1 MPESEDSMEFRE
13 QYPERV
19 TAGADGTYR
28 WSADVDLKKDHYV
41 QNLTMKIM
49 LFICAG
55 ICLMT
60 LIFAAMTGD
69 ASMAWI
75 PPVCCAAALLI
86 TVLVL
91 RLFRLAVKDRYT
103 VGYEMTE
110 EGVRLVRDP
119 ATVRMMRSVAVFTPG
134 GAGAVQPG
142 STKFRSVR
150 SMREVTETHMIC
162 LNTAVS
168 ALQVWVPEEDYDV
181 VCNYIRE
188 RLEKRKDPFS
198 R

>member
-1 MPESEDSMEFRE
+1 MEFKE

-19 TAGADGTYR
+19 TAGEDGTYR
-28 WSADVDLKKDHYV
+28 WSVDVDLKKDHYV

-69 ASMAWI
+69 VSMAWI
-75 PPVCCAAALLI
+75 PPVCCVAALLI

-119 ATVRMMRSVAVFTPG
+119 VTVRMMRSVAVFTPG

-142 STKFRSVR
+142 ATKFRNVR
-150 SMREVTETHMIC
+150 SMREVPETHMIC
-162 LNTAVS
+162 LNTTVS
-168 ALQVWVPEEDYDV
+168 ALQIWVPAEDYDV

-188 RLEKRKDPFS
+188 HTDRRM

>member
-1 MPESEDSMEFRE
+1 MEFKE
-13 QYPERV
+13 QYPDRL
-19 TAGADGTYR
+19 TKGTDGVFR

-49 LFICAG
+49 FFICAG

-60 LIFAAMTGD
+60 LIFAYMTGD
-69 ASMAWI
+69 MSMAWI
-75 PPVCCAAALLI
+75 PFLCCGIAMGI

-91 RLFRLAVKDRYT
+91 RLFRLSVKDRYT
-103 VGYEMTE
+103 MGYEMTG
-110 EGVRLVRDP
+110 EGIRLVRDP
-119 ATVRMMRSVAVFTPG
+119 STVRMMRSVAAFTPG

-142 STKFRSVR
+142 TTEFRSVR
-150 SMREVTETHMIC
+150 SMREVPETHMIC
-162 LNTAVS
+162 LNTTVS
-168 ALQVWVPEEDYDV
+168 ALQIWVPEADYDI

-188 RLEKRKDPFS
+188 HTDRRM